1 MYCDNCGEEIEAGA
15 DFCPNCG
22 TRITNKAGNKKI
34 LPKTNKENGDRKSS
48 RTRFAIIAIIA
59 GLIILNIVLL
69 IYREI
74 GLDIYNR
81 RGGLFKSDMKKL
93 NIQVKTINSDD
104 IEIGDYITFGR
115 YEQDN
120 DSTNGAEDIEWRVL
134 DKATVDSNGKNCIL
148 VISRYALDRLPYN
161 AYNVYKDFEGG
172 CDEVTW
178 ETCDLRKWLNNEFY
192 YGAFSEVERN
202 QLLTIKNNNP
212 DASSY
217 ERRWYGKGGNATSD
231 NVFLLSYEQ
240 AENYFE
246 NDDDRECCPTDF
258 AMWNGSSVGNEH
270 HCKWWLR
277 SPGESQYEAM
287 QVLYDGHLYSDL
299 DYGYSSVVTS
309 GGICVRPALWIY
321 AD

>member
-1 MYCDNCGEEIEAGA
+1 MYCNNCGEEIEAGA
-15 DFCPNCG
+15 DSCPNCG

-34 LPKTNKENGDRKSS
+34 LPKTNKENSDRKSS

-59 GLIILNIVLL
+59 GLIILNIALL

-74 GLDIYNR
+74 GLNIYNR
-81 RGGLFKSDMKKL
+81 RGGLTKSEMEKL
-93 NIQVKTINSDD
+93 NVKAKNFNFDE

-120 DSTNGAEDIEWRVL
+120 DSTNGVEDIEWRVL
-134 DKATVDSNGKNCIL
+134 DKATVDSNGKKCIL
-148 VISRYALDRLPYN
+148 VISRYALDCLPYN
-161 AYNVYKDFEGG
+161 EEYED
-172 CDEVTW
+172 VTW

-212 DASSY
+212 DASFFDSS
-217 ERRWYGKGGNATSD
+217 WSGKGGNATSD

-246 NDDDRECCPTDF
+246 NDDDRECYPTDF
-258 AMWNGSSVGNEH
+258 AIWNGAYFNNEY
-270 HCKWWLR
+270 HCSWWLR
-277 SPGESQYEAM
+277 SPGYAQSRAM
-287 QVLYDGHLYSDL
+287 CVYGDGDL
-299 DYGYSSVVTS
+299 HAYRVSVDIGS
-309 GGICVRPALWIY
+309 LGVRPALWIY

>member
-1 MYCDNCGEEIEAGA
+1 MYCNNCGEEIEAGA
-15 DFCPNCG
+15 DSCPNCG
-22 TRITNKAGNKKI
+22 TSITNKAGNKKI

-74 GLDIYNR
+74 GLNIYNR
-81 RGGLFKSDMKKL
+81 RGGLTKSEMEKL
-93 NIQVKTINSDD
+93 NVKAKNLSFDE

-120 DSTNGAEDIEWRVL
+120 DSTNGVEDIEWRVL
-134 DKATVDSNGKNCIL
+134 DKATVVSNGKKCIL
-148 VISRYALDRLPYN
+148 VISRYALDCLPYN
-161 AYNVYKDFEGG
+161 EGF
-172 CDEVTW
+172 DATW

-192 YGAFSEVERN
+192 YGAFSEAERN

-212 DASSY
+212 DASFYNSS
-217 ERRWYGKGGNATSD
+217 WSGKGENATSD

-240 AENYFE
+240 AINYFE
-246 NDDDRECCPTDF
+246 NDDDRECYPTDH
-258 AMWNGSSVGNEH
+258 AMWNGAYANHEH
-270 HCKWWLR
+270 HCYWWLR
-277 SPGESQYEAM
+277 SLVGNQHLAVY
-287 QVLYDGHLYSDL
+287 VYNDGDL
-299 DYGYSSVVTS
+299 NSRCSKNVDNIG
-309 GGICVRPALWIY
+309 VRPALWIY